1 MNIQNFKK
9 LRDYFATVKP
19 ENVSMSDW
27 YADAIPDEEGYT
39 NNYAEACAIPDGV
52 DFTGAN
58 CGTTACLAGHCQYKF
73 AEGDERTEF
82 ADTFATAWLG
92 LTPYDAQQ
100 LFCQA
105 SLYGVEPSIDND
117 FDPRLYEVT
126 HEMVLAKLDEII
138 LTGEIEE

>member
-19 ENVSMSDW
+19 ENVSMTDW

-39 NNYAEACAIPDGV
+39 SNYVEACAIPDDT
-52 DFTGAN
+52 DFTGAD

-73 AEGDERTEF
+73 AEGSDRSWF
-82 ADTFATAWLG
+82 ADDFARDWLG
-92 LTPYDAQQ
+92 LTSYDAQK
-100 LFCQA
+100 LFCSA
-105 SLYGVEPSIDND
+105 MLYGVEPNIDND
-117 FDPRLYEVT
+117 FDPRLDEVT
-126 HEMVLAKLDEII
+126 HEMVLDKLDEII